1 MAVELPP
8 IWEKIKVLSLVI
20 ATVTVPVVVA
30 LVGNSYS
37 KEQKD
42 KEIGVRYV
50 ELALE
55 ILRTAPSPDNKALRT
70 WAISVVDHYSVLPL
84 PKEAQT
90 ELQFEQLKLEVQNLS
105 KIQQEASD
113 LLNKLDEQA
122 KDAIRGI
129 KEGGRK

>member
-1 MAVELPP
+1 MATELPP
-8 IWEKIKVLSLVI
+8 IWEKIKVLSVVI

-30 LVGNSYS
+30 VVGNSYS
-37 KEQKD
+37 REQKE

-55 ILRTAPSPDNKALRT
+55 ILRTAPGADNKALRT
-70 WAISVVDHYSVLPL
+70 WAISVVDHYSALPL

-105 KIQQEASD
+105 KVQQEASD

-122 KDAIRGI
+122 RDAIRGI
-129 KEGGRK
+129 KEGQRK